1 MHRGKYMQLKFFGG
15 AREVGRSSIL
25 MKDERSVMFDYGI
38 KIDHKNEYPVGMPRI
53 DALVLSHAHLDHSGY
68 APAIYESMHV
78 PAFGTE
84 PTLELSTLLLDDA
97 INIAKKQHTSLGYYK
112 RQVNTFNNKYVP
124 SRYHKRFAFGD
135 YDIELFD
142 AGHICGSAITLLER
156 NKAKDYKR
164 VVYTG
169 DFKLGPQTLHDG
181 AEIVKS
187 DLLIMESTYE
197 SKEHP
202 DRDALIKR
210 FIDEIRSVLDDGGTA
225 LIPSFAVGR
234 SQELLAIL
242 YKNGLADITYVDGMC
257 RAATKIVAK
266 HRDFISNPE
275 LLSEGIRSA
284 NWIDDVR
291 ARKEVFN
298 SPSIVLT
305 TAGMLN
311 GGPVLSY
318 LTRLNNDSK
327 IFITGYQVE
336 GTNGRS
342 LVDTGIVNID
352 KKKLA
357 ISTPV
362 SVYDFSAHAGNS
374 DLHKF
379 VRESSPNAVVCVHGD
394 AERTQQLAEELRG
407 EGFDAYAPK
416 VGETID
422 FKG

>member
-1 MHRGKYMQLKFFGG
+1 MQLRFFGG
-15 AREVGRSSIL
+15 AREVGRSSIF

-38 KIDHKNEYPVGMPRI
+38 KIDHKNEYPVSMPKL

-68 APAIYESMHV
+68 APAIYENMHV

-97 INIAKKQHTSLGYYK
+97 INVAKKQHTNLGYHK
-112 RQVNTFNNKYVP
+112 RQVSAFSTKYVP
-124 SRYHKRFAFGD
+124 SGYHKRFAFGD
-135 YDIELFD
+135 YDIEFFD

-156 NKAKDYKR
+156 TKAKDYRR

-169 DFKLGPQTLHDG
+169 DFKTEPQMLHKG
-181 AEIVKS
+181 AELVKS
-187 DLLIMESTYE
+187 DLLIIESTYE

-202 DRDALIKR
+202 DRNELTKR
-210 FIDEIRSVLDDGGTA
+210 FIDEIRSTLDDGGTA

-242 YKNGLADITYVDGMC
+242 YKNGLADMTYVDGMC

-266 HRDFISNPE
+266 HKDFISNPE
-275 LLSEGIRSA
+275 LLSEGIKEA
-284 NWIDDVR
+284 TWIDDAR
-291 ARKEVFN
+291 ARKDVFN

-318 LTRLNNDSK
+318 LTKLNNHSH

-336 GTNGRS
+336 DTNGRS
-342 LVDTGIVNID
+342 LIDTGVVTID
-352 KKKLA
+352 RKRMR
-357 ISTPV
+357 IETPV

-394 AERTQQLAEELRG
+394 AERTSHFAEELRG

-416 VGETID
+416 VGDTID
-422 FKG
+422 LN